1 MSRAPSGGEPR
12 LASEAAD
19 RAGTVLAIV
28 ALGGR
33 SVEDQLR
40 VGIIGYGLA
49 GRVFHGQLIKAE
61 PCMRVAAVVTRD
73 PQRRAQAAAEHPGVA
88 VYGDLDEMLGA
99 GGLDLVV
106 VASPS
111 DAHAGG
117 ALAAIEAGVPVV
129 VDKPLAIDAEQ
140 ARSVV
145 EQGEQVGVP
154 LTVFQNRRW
163 DSDVLTLRRLLDEGE
178 IGEVLRFESR
188 FERWRPTMTPGKP
201 SEEAAPGGGILL
213 DLGSHLVDQ
222 AMQLFGPVLDL
233 HGEVAARRGGAD
245 DDVFCSL
252 QHESGVRSHLSMTA
266 LAGAPGPRMRVLG
279 MRGAYVVEPLD
290 GQEDM
295 LRAGRGPGDP
305 MYGVEAQERWGRL
318 RRGDEV
324 RPVPSERGRWDLF
337 YAGVFSALTAGTPMP
352 VDPWDA
358 VRTLE
363 VLGRVRAAALPASPV
378 SG

>member
-1 MSRAPSGGEPR
+1 
-12 LASEAAD
+12 L
-19 RAGTVLAIV
+19 
-28 ALGGR
+28 
-33 SVEDQLR
+33 EDQLR
-40 VGIIGYGLA
+40 VGIVGYGLA

-61 PCMRVAAVVTRD
+61 PSMRVAAAVTRS
-73 PQRRAQAAAEHPGVA
+73 PQRRTQAASEHPGVS
-88 VYGDLDEMLGA
+88 VHNSLDEMLDA

-106 VASPS
+106 VASPT
-111 DAHAGG
+111 DAHAEG
-117 ALAAIEAGVPVV
+117 ALLSIAAGVPVV

-140 ARSVV
+140 ARGVV
-145 EQGEQVGVP
+145 EQAAQATVP

-178 IGEVLRFESR
+178 IGQVLRFESR
-188 FERWRPTMTPGKP
+188 FERWRPALAPGKR
-201 SEEAAPGGGILL
+201 SEEVGPGGGILL

-233 HGEVAARRGGAD
+233 HGEVAARRGGPD

-252 QHESGVRSHLSMTA
+252 WHESGVHSHLSATA

-295 LRAGRGPGDP
+295 LRAGHGPGDP
-305 MYGVEAQERWGRL
+305 MYGVEPPERWGRL
-318 RRGDEV
+318 HRGDDV

-337 YAGVFSALTAGTPMP
+337 YAGVSSALTAGTAMP

-363 VLGRVRAAALPASPV
+363 VLGRVRGAGSPVSPV

>member
-1 MSRAPSGGEPR
+1 M
-12 LASEAAD
+12 
-19 RAGTVLAIV
+19 
-28 ALGGR
+28 LGGR

-40 VGIIGYGLA
+40 VGIVGYGLA
-49 GRVFHGQLIKAE
+49 GRVFHSQLIKAE
-61 PCMRVAAVVTRD
+61 PGMRVAAVVTRD
-73 PQRRAQAAAEHPGVA
+73 NQRRAQAVAEHAGVA
-88 VYGDLDEMLGA
+88 LHDSLDEMLDV

-111 DAHAGG
+111 DAHAYG
-117 ALAAIEAGVPVV
+117 AREAIAAGVPVV
-129 VDKPLAIDAEQ
+129 VDKPLAVDAGQ
-140 ARSVV
+140 ARGLV
-145 EQGEQVGVP
+145 EEAAQAGVP

-163 DSDVLTLRRLLDEGE
+163 DSDVLTLRRLLDDGE

-188 FERWRPTMTPGKP
+188 FERWRPVMTRGKR
-201 SEEAAPGGGILL
+201 SEEVGPGGGILL

-222 AMQLFGPVLDL
+222 ATQLFGPVQDL
-233 HGEVAARRGGAD
+233 HGEVAAHRGGAD

-252 QHESGVRSHLSMTA
+252 RHESGVRSHLSVTA

-279 MRGAYVVEPLD
+279 KRGAYVVWPLD

-305 MYGVEAQERWGRL
+305 TYGVEPQERWGRL
-318 RRGDEV
+318 HRGDDI
-324 RPVPSERGRWDLF
+324 RAIPSERGRWDLF
-337 YAGVFSALTAGTPMP
+337 YSGVYSALTTGTPMP

-363 VLGRVRAAALPASPV
+363 VLDRVRAVASMP
-378 SG
+378 SPISD

>member
-1 MSRAPSGGEPR
+1 MKR
-12 LASEAAD
+12 
-19 RAGTVLAIV
+19 
-28 ALGGR
+28 
-33 SVEDQLR
+33 QLQ
-40 VGIIGYGLA
+40 VGIVGYGLA
-49 GRVFHGQLIKAE
+49 GRVFHGQLIRAE
-61 PCMRVAAVVTRD
+61 PGMRVAAVVARN

-88 VYGDLDEMLGA
+88 VHDSLDEMLDA

-111 DAHAGG
+111 DAHADG
-117 ALAAIEAGVPVV
+117 ALASIAAGVPVV

-140 ARSVV
+140 ARNVV
-145 EQGEQVGVP
+145 ERAVQAGIP

-163 DSDVLTLRRLLDEGE
+163 DSDVLTLRRLLQEGE
-178 IGEVLRFESR
+178 LGDVLRFESR
-188 FERWRPTMTPGKP
+188 FERWRPALTPGKR
-201 SEEAAPGGGILL
+201 SEEAGPGGGILL

-222 AMQLFGPVLDL
+222 AMQLFGPVLDV
-233 HGEVAARRGGAD
+233 HGEVAARRGNAD

-252 QHESGVRSHLSMTA
+252 QHDSGVHSHLSATA
-266 LAGAPGPRMRVLG
+266 IAGAPGPRMRVLG

-305 MYGVEAQERWGRL
+305 MYGVEPQERWGRL
-318 RRGDEV
+318 HRGDEV
-324 RPVPSERGRWDLF
+324 RSIPSERGRWDLF
-337 YAGVFSALTAGTPMP
+337 YTGVVSALTTGAPMP

-363 VLGRVRAAALPASPV
+363 VLGRVRAAASPTSV
-378 SG
+378 ISS